1 MTFARFLRSFAVTFF
16 RYLAGGPEDCL
27 KHSVL
32 LTLLGHM
39 VQDSNQAQVQLQRLQ
54 GASYQRFET
63 VYI

>member
-1 MTFARFLRSFAVTFF
+1 VTFF

-54 GASYQRFET
+54 GGCVGCVCHNGGLREPE
-63 VYI
+63 